1 MSVYLLFDVGSTY
14 TKGCVVDLDTE
25 EILATASVFTT
36 AETDISIG
44 IEAAKS
50 RMSKTLDKV
59 SVTQTLVCSSAKGGL
74 KMVAVGLVP
83 DLTLKAA
90 TLACFSAGA
99 KVIRSYAFE
108 LNDTEINQIENS
120 GCDIL
125 LLCGGTDGGNFEVVL
140 HNAKKIAGLTRKFPI
155 IYAGNKSC
163 QDEIKQILDKSGFA
177 CTLCQNVMPSYGML
191 EVDEC
196 RAQIRTL
203 FLNHIVKAK
212 GLSKLTATIEA
223 IVLPTPY
230 SVLEALTLMSKGT
243 QHESGL
249 GDLMA
254 IDIGGATT
262 DVYSINAK
270 FEIDANVGYKG
281 LREPLEKR
289 SVEGDLGVRFNAQSV
304 YAFKRETIEDDP
316 RLAAYI
322 AGFDTDIHH
331 DPNEAYDALL
341 AKWCAEIA
349 FKRHAGRLESAYTP
363 MGVSYYQQ
371 GKDLRNTSILIGIGG
386 PILHADNPSV
396 ILDQALYDNKATEI
410 LLPRKL
416 TYYLDKTYIISCLGL
431 LASRYPDKILRML
444 KKSLENN
451 NHDQPENQP

>member
-14 TKGCVVDLDTE
+14 TKGCVVDMEKE

-44 IEAAKS
+44 IEAAKKQ
-50 RMSKTLDKV
+50 MSEVLDKA
-59 SVTQTLVCSSAKGGL
+59 SITKTLVCSSAKGGL

-108 LNDTEINQIENS
+108 LNDTEIRQIEDS

-140 HNAKKIAGLTRKFPI
+140 RNAKKIAGIVRKFPI

-163 QDEIKQILDKSGFA
+163 QDEIRQILNEDGFD
-177 CTLCQNVMPSYGML
+177 CTLCPNVMPSYGIL

-196 RAQIRTL
+196 REQIRTL

-212 GLSKLTATIEA
+212 GLSKLTSTIEE

-230 SVLEALTLMSKGT
+230 SVLEALTLLSKGT
-243 QHESGL
+243 KHESGL

-270 FEIDANVGYKG
+270 FEIESNVGYKG
-281 LREPLEKR
+281 LHEPLEKR
-289 SVEGDLGVRFNAQSV
+289 SVEGDLGVRFNAKSV
-304 YAFKRETIEDDP
+304 YELKRDTIENDP
-316 RLAAYI
+316 GLAGYI
-322 AGFDTDIHH
+322 AGLDADIHRT
-331 DPNEAYDALL
+331 PNENYDTLL
-341 AKWCAEIA
+341 AQWCAEIA
-349 FKRHAGRLESAYTP
+349 CKRHAGRLETAYTP

-386 PILHADNPSV
+386 PILHAQHPTD
-396 ILDQALYDNKATEI
+396 ILRQALSDAKESEN
-410 LLPRKL
+410 LLPRRL
-416 TYYLDKTYIISCLGL
+416 AYFLDSAYIISCLGL
-431 LASRYPDKILRML
+431 LTSRYPEQILRMM
-444 KKSLENN
+444 KKSLENI
-451 NHDQPENQP
+451 NHDQ

>member
-1 MSVYLLFDVGSTY
+1 MPVYLLFDVGSTY
-14 TKGCVVDLDTE
+14 TKGCVVDTDKE

-36 AETDISIG
+36 AETDISFG
-44 IEAAKS
+44 IESAKKQ
-50 RMSKTLDKV
+50 MKKALDEV
-59 SVTQTLVCSSAKGGL
+59 SIAKTLVCSSAKGGL
-74 KMVAVGLVP
+74 KMVAIGLVP

-108 LNDTEINQIENS
+108 LNDTEIRQIEDS

-140 HNAKKIAGLTRKFPI
+140 HNAKKIAGIMRKFPI

-163 QDEIKQILDKSGFA
+163 QDEIKQILTEGGFE
-177 CTLCQNVMPSYGML
+177 CSLCQNVMPSYGIL

-196 RAQIRTL
+196 RQQIRTL

-212 GLSKLTATIEA
+212 GLSKLTSTIEE

-230 SVLEALTLMSKGT
+230 SVLEALTLLSKGT
-243 QHESGL
+243 KHEAGM

-270 FEIDANVGYKG
+270 FEIESNVGYKG
-281 LREPLEKR
+281 LHEPLEKR

-304 YAFKRETIEDDP
+304 YELKRDSFDEDP
-316 RLAAYI
+316 ELTVYI
-322 AGFDTDIHH
+322 DAFDTDITHE
-331 DPNEAYDALL
+331 PNESYDTLL

-349 FKRHAGRLESAYTP
+349 CRRHAGRLETAYTP

-371 GKDLRNTSILIGIGG
+371 GKDLRETSILIGIGG
-386 PILHADNPSV
+386 PILHAQHPES
-396 ILDQALYDNKATEI
+396 ILSQALSSAEVSEI
-410 LLPRKL
+410 LLPRRL
-416 TYYLDKTYIISCLGL
+416 DYYLDRAYIISCLGL
-431 LASRYPDKILRML
+431 LASRHPDQILRMM
-444 KKSLENN
+444 KKSLENI
-451 NHDQPENQP
+451 NHDQ